1 MVMTRE
7 RNLEE
12 ENAKTFISEG
22 DLVNLPTGH
31 FDIRL
36 LRTFLNTMPFE
47 IDLID
52 ANDEFVYFTDGDT
65 RMHQRYTEQLGK
77 NLLDLHPAEPARI
90 RPTVQKILDSFHDG
104 SADHYEQWF
113 PMGGRT
119 CYINYYALR
128 DADGTY
134 LGCMEFTGDITRI
147 QGFRGIRT
155 PHNSEKSD

>member
-7 RNLEE
+7 RNQAEE
-12 ENAKTFISEG
+12 DSKTFIDEAG
-22 DLVNLPTGH
+22 LINLPTGK
-31 FDIRL
+31 FDLRL
-36 LRTFLNTMPFE
+36 LRTFLNQMPFE

-52 ANDEFVYFTDGDT
+52 ANDKFVYFTDSDT
-65 RMHQRYTEQLGK
+65 RMHKRFVEQLGK
-77 NLLDLHPAEPARI
+77 DLIDLHPAQPERI
-90 RPTVQKILDSFHDG
+90 RPTVQKILNSFKDG
-104 SADHYEQWF
+104 SANHYEQWF
-113 PMGGRT
+113 PMGNKT

-155 PHNSEKSD
+155 PHNSEKTE

>member
-7 RNLEE
+7 SDQKDED
-12 ENAKTFISEG
+12 AKTFIDELG
-22 DLVNLPTGH
+22 NINLPTGH
-31 FDIRL
+31 FDLKL
-36 LRTFLNTMPFE
+36 LRTMLNMMPFE

-52 ANDEFVYFTDGDT
+52 ANDKFVYFTDSDT
-65 RMHQRYTEQLGK
+65 RMHQRYPYQLEQD
-77 NLLDLHPAEPARI
+77 LLSLHPEKPERI

-113 PMGGRT
+113 PMAGKT

-155 PHNSEKSD
+155 PHNSEKSE